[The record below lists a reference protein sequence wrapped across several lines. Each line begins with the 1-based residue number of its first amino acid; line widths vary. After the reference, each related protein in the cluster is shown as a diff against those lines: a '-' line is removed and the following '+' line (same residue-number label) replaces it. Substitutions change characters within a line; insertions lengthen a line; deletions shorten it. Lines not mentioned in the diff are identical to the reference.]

1 MMHHMTLYHIHCF
14 SLEENQGGTLL
25 FHRLDSGMRVCL
37 WHLLEIKQGVPMML
51 VEVSVNLHYF
61 GFHIKDIR
69 INLGIFFNNCKFLH
83 VGSDRGG

>member
-1 MMHHMTLYHIHCF
+1 
-14 SLEENQGGTLL
+14 
-25 FHRLDSGMRVCL
+25 
-37 WHLLEIKQGVPMML
+37 MML

-61 GFHIKDIR
+61 GFHIKDIQ